1 MVKEQDGFEVE
12 GFLSDFL
19 LKGGIFVEG
28 RNLWDKIFSL
38 FFSSC
43 FFFLIKVTR

>member
-19 LKGGIFVEG
+19 LKGGIFGMVFFVF
-28 RNLWDKIFSL
+28 LFMFIFDKGDVSFS
-38 FFSSC
+38 
-43 FFFLIKVTR
+43 